1 MVGWGIST
9 FDALYGLQSL
19 SQTFNAKFGNG
30 ISNIGRVSNAR
41 MDALIGAVMAEDNP
55 AKRTDLLR
63 EALRLERSQML
74 HIPLY
79 EQMIP
84 WAMRKN
90 VTVIHRPDNRL
101 MLDAV
106 TVR

>member
-1 MVGWGIST
+1 
-9 FDALYGLQSL
+9 
-19 SQTFNAKFGNG
+19 
-30 ISNIGRVSNAR
+30 
-41 MDALIGAVMAEDNP
+41 MDALIGAVKGEENP
-55 AKRTDLLR
+55 DKRTDLMR
-63 EALRLERSQML
+63 EALRLERDQML

-106 TVR
+106 TVK

>member
-1 MVGWGIST
+1 M
-9 FDALYGLQSL
+9 YGLQSL
-19 SQTFNAKFGNG
+19 SQTFDAKTGNG
-30 ISNIGRVSNAR
+30 ISNIGRISNAKI
-41 MDALIGAVMAEDNP
+41 DALIGAVKGEENP
-55 AKRTDLLR
+55 DKRTDLMR
-63 EALRLERSQML
+63 EALRLERDQML

-106 TVR
+106 TVK